1 MELKEAAK
9 WSPLMALQ
17 KADQY
22 IEDIHIPSM
31 KINLEEREELDFSNL
46 MNADSKQLEVFLSV
60 YGGYKAYLECQVA
73 DVEAKKMALE
83 SYFDEGYSKAIY
95 RVNDER
101 EVEGRKKLTKE
112 EVRGAVLDR
121 YTELWDLRQTLIEY
135 ETIYTKVKG
144 LLIAYT
150 SAFNA
155 VSRVV
160 ALRTSP
166 ISAYG

>member
-1 MELKEAAK
+1 MEGDMQKRTVET
-9 WSPLMALQ
+9 ALG
-17 KADQY
+17 KADAFLADLIVPTFKMNLDQ
-22 IEDIHIPSM
+22 EPS
-31 KINLEEREELDFSNL
+31 LDFSNL
-46 MNADSKQLEVFLSV
+46 MDADRKALEEFLSV

-73 DVEAKKMALE
+73 DVEAKKTALE

-101 EVEGRKKLTKE
+101 EGEGRKKLTKE

-121 YTELWDLRQTLIEY
+121 YEELWELRQTLIEY
-135 ETIYTKVKG
+135 ETIHTKVKG

-166 ISAYG
+166 INAYG